1 GTLRRRA
8 DLRWRVEPAAVTRL
22 AELQRRLLAAAAG
35 AVRPG
40 GVLVYSVCTL
50 TVAESTGVDEWFAG
64 ERPDFEPLPPPGAPW
79 EPWGR
84 GAILLPQAAGTD
96 GMCMFR
102 YRRAGGAGGG
112 PGGGHD
118 DERADEHEEARG

>member
-1 GTLRRRA
+1 M
-8 DLRWRVEPAAVTRL
+8 RL
-22 AELQRRLLAAAAG
+22 AGAAAA
-35 AVRPG
+35 AAERPPPRRSAPAG
-40 GVLVYSVCTL
+40 CSSTRCAP

-64 ERPDFEPLPPPGAPW
+64 ARPDFAPLPPPAAPW